1 MTPEIK
7 RENIASDEDIL
18 ELLSILLEV
27 ELNKPVHYDVSNN
40 IQEYFISPNN
50 RRLNGSTLKPVQ
62 EFGPRQNNQKIFH
75 ATSGNQGNFSLYNEK
90 KPEDL
95 LKNKDTY
102 MMILKKL
109 YREAV
114 KLTKPN
120 RKYYENDSIKIIK
133 LLEIINYIKTK
144 LNKERRFNF
153 NEGMYQ
159 SLKNKLNY
167 L

>member
-120 RKYYENDSIKIIK
+120 RKYYENYSIKIIK